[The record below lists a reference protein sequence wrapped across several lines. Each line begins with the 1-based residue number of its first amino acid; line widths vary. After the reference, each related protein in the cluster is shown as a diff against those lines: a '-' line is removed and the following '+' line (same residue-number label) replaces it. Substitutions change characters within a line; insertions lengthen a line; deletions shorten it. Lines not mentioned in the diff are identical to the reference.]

1 MLAISRWFKTDTW
14 LSLSAVAFLGISTL
28 SGAHYAGDPDCQAP
42 CPDKCRLVGDLPV
55 VENEGSSCVDAVIE
69 YGRKE
74 DGCCDSAVGATN
86 PCRSCFAR
94 VRMYLRGTV
103 SCIGVQTFE
112 GAPAATKNI
121 CAGQTPQAVEQSGNL
136 VLTAPVPP
144 PSDPTTMISSAT
156 RIVDIWGLKCG
167 CQATAS
173 LTIIGTSP
181 VERTSVSMTCNECGQ

>member
-55 VENEGSSCVDAVIE
+55 VENEGSICVDAVSE

-86 PCRSCFAR
+86 PVGLASHEFACIFVALSAVSACKRLKVRQRQPRIFVLARLHRPWSKAVISC
-94 VRMYLRGTV
+94 
-103 SCIGVQTFE
+103 
-112 GAPAATKNI
+112 
-121 CAGQTPQAVEQSGNL
+121 
-136 VLTAPVPP
+136 
-144 PSDPTTMISSAT
+144 
-156 RIVDIWGLKCG
+156 
-167 CQATAS
+167 
-173 LTIIGTSP
+173 
-181 VERTSVSMTCNECGQ
+181 